1 MKPGDLRFWNDHESP
16 DRGVFVL
23 LEQVLLESAGGTKEP
38 GWRTLEGDVVKS
50 IYETVIEHY
59 SRASE
64 EVSE

>member
-1 MKPGDLRFWNDHESP
+1 MKPGDLRFWNDHEPP

-23 LEQVLLESAGGTKEP
+23 LEQVLLESAGGTRES
-38 GWRTLEGDVVKS
+38 GWRILEGDVVKS
-50 IYETVIEHY
+50 VYEIVIEHY